1 MNKTIYNLARQADA
15 LARVIEPDLREI
27 VRYNRIRDEKFAELI
42 VRECCLALWTE
53 ECHTSDIAFDEVKRN
68 ATRIKEHFGIDPRE
82 ITEEMLT
89 RSIKWMEQ
97 QLANQKQR
105 GVEE

>member
-1 MNKTIYNLARQADA
+1 MNELIYKLTKQADA

-42 VRECCLALWTE
+42 VKECAKVADLA
-53 ECHTSDIAFDEVKRN
+53 DENKCEWIGGN
-68 ATRIKEHFGIDPRE
+68 ILTHF
-82 ITEEMLT
+82 
-89 RSIKWMEQ
+89 
-97 QLANQKQR
+97 